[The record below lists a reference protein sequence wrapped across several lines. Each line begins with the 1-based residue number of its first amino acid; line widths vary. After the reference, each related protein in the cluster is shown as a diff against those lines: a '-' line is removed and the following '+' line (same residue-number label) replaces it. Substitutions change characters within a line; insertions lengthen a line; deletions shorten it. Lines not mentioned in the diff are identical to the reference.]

1 MSYRRE
7 VGADEEAIVQSVMGI
22 SKLLW
27 AEFRQIAAEHGLS
40 DSLAGTLWQVHRAGQ
55 IKPSDLARNM
65 SCDMGN
71 LCGSLDR
78 LEEAGLVERVTS
90 GADRRVRLMQLT
102 TKGEKLA
109 GQMKSDFK
117 NSMIHERL
125 GRMSSRERAA
135 LSEALTKLYA
145 ELSANASHGEATPA
159 PHMRRMPA

>member
-1 MSYRRE
+1 MNSRRE
-7 VGADEEAIVQSVMGI
+7 VGPDEEAIVQSVMAI

-40 DSLAGTLWQVHRAGQ
+40 ENLAGTLWQVHRAGQ
-55 IKPSDLARNM
+55 IKASDLARNM

-78 LEEAGLVERVTS
+78 LEEGGLVERVTS

-102 TKGEKLA
+102 AKGEKLA
-109 GQMKSDFK
+109 AQMKGHFK
-117 NSMIHERL
+117 SSRIHERL
-125 GRMSSRERAA
+125 GRMNPRERAA

-145 ELSANASHGEATPA
+145 DLSASASQNEAAPA